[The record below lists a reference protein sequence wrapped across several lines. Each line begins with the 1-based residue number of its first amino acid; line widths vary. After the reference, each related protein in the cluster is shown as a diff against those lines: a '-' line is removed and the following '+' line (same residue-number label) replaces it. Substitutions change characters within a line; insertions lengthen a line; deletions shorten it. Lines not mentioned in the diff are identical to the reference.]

1 MEVLNNWL
9 SNKCSLEDINK
20 YFFGIRDKSNNINYK
35 LMERE
40 YGYLSF
46 RYDGLIPNETL
57 EKCSNRIGIPMDYL
71 LNRGLCETA
80 LFHLKLKNDN
90 KMAKKYYRK
99 AIKFNSAEAL
109 FGMSLLYCEEKDI
122 EKAIKYGEKSALEP
136 PMIKLINQDKLY
148 PNYRVHEAQYQTG
161 HLYAKFK
168 KDFTKCFCYYLLSA
182 ESGNIRGNYLI
193 SCMYKKG
200 VGCEKNEEFSKKYLL
215 KATSLVKCKY

>member
-1 MEVLNNWL
+1 
-9 SNKCSLEDINK
+9 
-20 YFFGIRDKSNNINYK
+20 
-35 LMERE
+35 MERE

-46 RYDGLIPNETL
+46 QYDGLFPKETL
-57 EKCSNRIGIPMDYL
+57 ENCCRRIGIPMDYL
-71 LNRGLCETA
+71 LNRGLCEIA
-80 LFHLKLKNDN
+80 LFHLKQKQDV

-99 AIKFNSAEAL
+99 AIRFNSAEAL

-136 PMIKLINQDKLY
+136 PMIKLTNQDKLF
-148 PNYRVHEAQYQTG
+148 PNYRVQEAQYQTG

-200 VGCEKNEEFSKKYLL
+200 VGCEKNEEFSRKYLL
-215 KATSLVKCKY
+215 KATSLVKCKC